1 MVDDVEDGQQR
12 APAGT
17 AGTAHGNTGSL
28 ETHVTVVA
36 VISLVLAV
44 PVILFGLVIFGGA
57 VIGAG
62 FAEAFSDVPGL
73 GALITGAGL
82 LVGSVIALLGVPGLI
97 AGIGLLKRR
106 AWAKVWTLVVAVLSL
121 VNVPIGTVFGI
132 YAIWVMTRP
141 QIDTVLT

>member
-1 MVDDVEDGQQR
+1 MVADVEDREQR

-17 AGTAHGNTGSL
+17 TGAPHGNTGSL

-44 PVILFGLVIFGGA
+44 PVILLGLVIFGGA

-62 FAEAFSDVPGL
+62 FAETFSDVPGL

-121 VNVPIGTVFGI
+121 INIPIGTVFGI